1 MEVKFYHNAA
11 DRLRAACAI
20 TAKAVRQ
27 GRRLVVYAPDGG
39 LARQYDSLL
48 WTFQPLA
55 FVPHV
60 AAGSPLAERTPVVIV
75 QALNELPYD
84 DILLN
89 LADDLPAGYDGF
101 RLLVEIVG
109 NDETGRAAARQ
120 RWRFYKQHQ
129 HTVQAYDLAKTES

>member
-1 MEVKFYHNAA
+1 MDVKFYHNAT
-11 DRLRAACAI
+11 DRLRTACAI

-27 GRRLVVYAPDGG
+27 GRKVVVYAPDGG
-39 LARQYDSLL
+39 QSRQYDSLL
-48 WTFQPLA
+48 WSYQPLA

-60 AAGSPLAERTPVVIV
+60 TAGSPLTGRTPVVIV
-75 QALNELPYD
+75 QALNDLPYD
-84 DILLN
+84 DMLLN
-89 LADDLPAGYDGF
+89 LADDLPTGYDGF

-129 HTVQAYDLAKTES
+129 HSVQAYNLAKTES